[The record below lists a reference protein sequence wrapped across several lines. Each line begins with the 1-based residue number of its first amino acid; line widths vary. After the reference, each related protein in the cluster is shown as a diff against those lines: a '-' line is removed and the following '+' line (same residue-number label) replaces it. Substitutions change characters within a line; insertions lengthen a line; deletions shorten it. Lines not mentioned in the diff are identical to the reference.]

1 VVLLVNS
8 LSSINEINFLVFNE
22 GATASVYVGQP
33 LDTIKTKLQ
42 TFPNHYKNLFDCIQ
56 KIYTQNGLRG
66 FYAGTLP
73 SLLANTTGFYLIKTI
88 CQFLLFN

>member
-1 VVLLVNS
+1 M
-8 LSSINEINFLVFNE
+8 VFNE

-42 TFPNHYKNLFDCIQ
+42 TFPNHYKNAFDCGK
-56 KIYTQNGLRG
+56 KIFFQNGLRG

-73 SLLANTTGFYLIKTI
+73 SLLANAAGFY
-88 CQFLLFN
+88 